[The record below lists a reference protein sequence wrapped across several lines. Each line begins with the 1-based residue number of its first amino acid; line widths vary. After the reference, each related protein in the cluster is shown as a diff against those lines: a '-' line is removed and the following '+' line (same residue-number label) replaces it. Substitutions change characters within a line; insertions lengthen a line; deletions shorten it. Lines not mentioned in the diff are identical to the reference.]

1 MIKYNPIKERFCEV
15 YMEEYMNKPINRMWS
30 DQDVLMEF
38 QKYQDKR
45 KVSRIFKIPI
55 KEINA
60 ILKRNGQL

>member
-1 MIKYNPIKERFCEV
+1 
-15 YMEEYMNKPINRMWS
+15 MEEYMNKPINRMWS